1 MSDKDI
7 RFQIAKITELGF
19 CHKNHRQVP
28 ELADGKSSGNL
39 SAGLNLS
46 YSWNIEKNA
55 FAIQIELKFTLE
67 SNSKEKTVLLTH
79 TSVTEF
85 IITELSTILE
95 VNNNNEFTMSENWEV
110 TFVSLAV
117 STARGMM
124 ASRTAGT
131 FYEKFIFP
139 VIDPSKVM
147 LSKRLKQ
154 R

>member
-39 SAGLNLS
+39 SAGFNLS